1 MLDVKHPPQTLMDVD
16 TFLEFLE
23 TVQDETRR
31 FELVEGVIIEMTPP
45 SMGHGHL
52 AGRIYGKFFVYLEKN
67 PIGLPFVDN
76 VGYRLHS
83 KTIFVPDVSFVSQE
97 RLIIPL
103 PRISPVAPDLAIE
116 VLSPSNTF
124 KEILFKIESY
134 LRYGTKMVWIVY
146 PEDEIVDVW
155 RTMPDGSLNK
165 RTFKKEDTLSGEDVL
180 PNFNLPVSDIFNLKI
195 EI

>member
-1 MLDVKHPPQTLMDVD
+1 MLEMRQPTQTLMDVD

-23 TVQDETRR
+23 TVQDEARR
-31 FELVEGVIIEMTPP
+31 FELVEGVIVEMTPP
-45 SMGHGHL
+45 SMGHGHF

-76 VGYRLHS
+76 VGYRLDS

-97 RLIIPL
+97 HLIIPL
-103 PRISPVAPDLAIE
+103 PRISPVAPDLAVE

-134 LRYGTKMVWIVY
+134 LRYGTKMVWIIH
-146 PEDEIVDVW
+146 PEDEVVNVW
-155 RTMPDGSLNK
+155 RVMPDGSLNK
-165 RTFKKEDTLSGEDVL
+165 RTFTKEDTLSGEDVL
-180 PNFNLPVSDIFNLKI
+180 PNFTLPVSDIFNLKI